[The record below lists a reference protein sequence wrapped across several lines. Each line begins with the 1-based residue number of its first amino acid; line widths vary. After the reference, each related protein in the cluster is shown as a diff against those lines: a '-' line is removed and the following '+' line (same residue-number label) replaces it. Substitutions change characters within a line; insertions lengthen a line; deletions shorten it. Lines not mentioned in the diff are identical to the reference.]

1 MRITH
6 PLWPAVR
13 EAARMLLRDEG
24 LVVHLPVNTVGDLQE
39 LSLTMAD
46 HQPGRIDFPLPR
58 ESDNGDF
65 FIQHDMDHQSV
76 LKVTS
81 GSTEPGME
89 TVWLPVEAHTAWKSV
104 LKASQDLIRAG
115 YPGCIGCGGSGSEF
129 PWDEPAHR
137 QRIANHSE
145 QGNHPM

>member
-24 LVVHLPVNTVGDLQE
+24 LVVHLPVNTMGDLQE
-39 LSLTMAD
+39 LLLTMAD

-115 YPGCIGCGGSGSEF
+115 YPGCIGCGGSGSAF
-129 PWDEPAHR
+129 PWDEPSYR
-137 QRIANHSE
+137 PQIANTSE
-145 QGNHPM
+145 LGNQPL